1 MTKTN
6 PLSRLLLGGRFLS
19 GKRYDTLNWQN
30 VPRKEY
36 GSYARTFHNAAKAL
50 AAHTDLDRSAGSDW
64 DACPVVSLYGHA
76 LELHLKALVLGDGIN
91 FLGQKPDLEF
101 VYRTHSLRRLMKI
114 VWEIVTCAWQKN
126 LTLVG
131 LQNLDFIRSVVT
143 DLDVGGPGSYAFR
156 YAVDAGGASSKETFG
171 IDNFAERMDEVLN
184 MLHGTAEALAAEW
197 DLRIKLRLLK
207 RD

>member
-6 PLSRLLLGGRFLS
+6 PLSRSFLRGRFLGRIEPS
-19 GKRYDTLNWQN
+19 DKLNWQN

-36 GSYARTFHNAAKAL
+36 GSYARTFHNAAKVL

-64 DACPVVSLYGHA
+64 DTCPVVSLYTHA
-76 LELHLKALVLGDGIN
+76 LELHLKALVLDGIN
-91 FLGQKPDLEF
+91 FLSQKPDLEF

-114 VWEIVTCAWQKN
+114 VWEIAKCAWQKN
-126 LTLVG
+126 ITLVG
-131 LQNLDFIRSVVT
+131 LLNLYFIRIVVE

-156 YAVDAGGASSKETFG
+156 YAVDAGGASSKETFS
-171 IDNFAERMDEVLN
+171 IDNFAKRMDEVLN
-184 MLHGTAEALAAEW
+184 LLDATAEALTAEW

>member
-6 PLSRLLLGGRFLS
+6 PFSRSFLGGRFLGRPS
-19 GKRYDTLNWQN
+19 DRLNWQN
-30 VPRKEY
+30 VPRKKY

-91 FLGQKPDLEF
+91 FLSQKPDLEF
-101 VYRTHSLRRLMKI
+101 VYRTHSLGRLLKMA
-114 VWEIVTCAWQKN
+114 WEIVTCAWKKN
-126 LTLVG
+126 LTLEAA
-131 LQNLDFIRSVVT
+131 QNLIFIRTVVE

-156 YAVDAGGASSKETFG
+156 YAVDAGGANSKTFS
-171 IDNFAERMDEVLN
+171 IDNFAKRMDEVLN
-184 MLHGTAEALAAEW
+184 MLDGTAEALTAAW
-197 DLRIKLRLLK
+197 DLRIKLRLPK
-207 RD
+207 HD